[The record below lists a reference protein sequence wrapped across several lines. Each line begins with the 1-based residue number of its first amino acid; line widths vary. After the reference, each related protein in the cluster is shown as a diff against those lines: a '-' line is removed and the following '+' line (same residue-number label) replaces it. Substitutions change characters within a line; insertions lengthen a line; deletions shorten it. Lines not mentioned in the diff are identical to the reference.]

1 MQPRQP
7 GALKIQAAARAVGVS
22 PQTIR
27 KWERH
32 GLIHCRRDNAGRRYF
47 LPPDLARL
55 QLIKDLLGRGTR
67 MEAAA
72 RVIRDLEAPPPERRT
87 ELGRTLTTLRESRGW
102 TRTQVAQSTAIGE
115 TRLAALEAGRSNG
128 TLATLQALA
137 TLYGIALIDL
147 VRGGAGVDPA
157 LVRAD
162 ARPVL
167 MTSGDGI
174 VLEGLAQGDVH
185 LRPLLVT
192 AEAGAGVDAF
202 HGHPGEEFIWVASGQ
217 LQVELS
223 DGRSY
228 LLEPGDSLA
237 FRSEVLHRW
246 CAGTSIMRAIWVHR
260 DAEPAWPAPA
270 PPASPSRDDLR
281 TL

>member
-1 MQPRQP
+1 MQSRQA
-7 GALKIQAAARAVGVS
+7 GAFKIQAASHAVGVS

-32 GLIHCRRDNAGRRYF
+32 GLIHCRRDSAGRRYF

-72 RVIRDLEAPPPERRT
+72 RIIRDLEAPPPERRT
-87 ELGRTLTTLRESRGW
+87 QLGRTLTTLRESHGW
-102 TRTQVAQSTAIGE
+102 TRAQVAQQTALGE
-115 TRLAALEAGRSNG
+115 ARLAALEAGRSNG

-137 TLYGIALIDL
+137 TLYGMALIDL

-157 LVRAD
+157 LVRAGS
-162 ARPVL
+162 RPVL
-167 MTSGDGI
+167 LTSGDGI

-192 AEAGAGVDAF
+192 AEAGAGVDVF
-202 HGHPGEEFIWVASGQ
+202 HGHPGEEFIWVTSGQ
-217 LQVELS
+217 LHVELS

-228 LLEPGDSLA
+228 MLDPGDSLA

-246 CAGTSIMRAIWVHR
+246 RAGTSIMRAIWVHR
-260 DAEPAWPAPA
+260 DAEPARQASA
-270 PPASPSRDDLR
+270 PPDSP
-281 TL
+281 TFTEGHTP